1 MDQTHNKRKY
11 ILTMHAKERYRERV
25 ATDGANKSNVAALK
39 WVTRALN
46 NGHLA
51 SENKDGTTTY
61 RYQKYLIVMSNNTV
75 ITISYH
81 NDQDV
86 KPLKEDIASM
96 IRKRLRK
103 EIKVLVT
110 QRKNLM
116 IKSHELNIEKLKA
129 TTRTKQLR
137 SEVEVDGLQKECQ
150 SLRSQIKAI
159 IDVGN
164 RHGINKEDI
173 VLDSDLI

>member
-1 MDQTHNKRKY
+1 MDQTHNKKKY
-11 ILTMHAKERYRERV
+11 ILTLHAEERYLERV
-25 ATDGANKSNVAALK
+25 QRKDRKYNKGS
-39 WVTRALN
+39 ALN
-46 NGHLA
+46 WVKQAIDNGHVA
-51 SENKDGTTTY
+51 TQNKDGTITY

-81 NDQDV
+81 NDQDL
-86 KPLKEDIASM
+86 KPLKEDIAST

-129 TTRTKQLR
+129 TARTKQLR
-137 SEVEVDGLQKECQ
+137 LEVEANGLAKECQ
-150 SLRSQIKAI
+150 SLRSRIKAVV
-159 IDVGN
+159 DVGN
-164 RHGINKEDI
+164 KYGINKEDI
-173 VLDSDLI
+173 ILDSDLI

>member
-11 ILTMHAKERYRERV
+11 ILTLHAKERYRERV

-46 NGHLA
+46 QGHVVTQ
-51 SENKDGTTTY
+51 NKDGTSTY
-61 RYQKYLIVMSNNTV
+61 RYQKYLIVMNNNTV

-86 KPLKEDIASM
+86 KPLKEDVTAI
-96 IRKRLRK
+96 IIKRLRK
-103 EIKVLVT
+103 EIKPLVT
-110 QRKNLM
+110 NRKNLLA
-116 IKSHELNIEKLKA
+116 KAHELETEKYKSNSYN
-129 TTRTKQLR
+129 KQLKL
-137 SEVEVDGLQKECQ
+137 EEQANGLTKEGQ

-159 IDVGN
+159 IAFGN
-164 RHGINKEDI
+164 KYGINKEDI
-173 VLDSDLI
+173 ILDSDLI

>member
-1 MDQTHNKRKY
+1 MDQSHNKRKY

-25 ATDGANKSNVAALK
+25 AGNGKAKSNVDALK

-46 NGHLA
+46 NGHVV

-86 KPLKEDIASM
+86 KPLKEDIATM
-96 IRKRLRK
+96 IKKRLRK
-103 EIKVLVT
+103 DIKALVT

-116 IKSHELNIEKLKA
+116 IKSYELNIEKLKT

-137 SEVEVDGLQKECQ
+137 LEVEANGLTKECQ
-150 SLRSQIKAI
+150 SLKSQIKAI
-159 IDVGN
+159 VDVGN

-173 VLDSDLI
+173 ILESDLI